1 MAMRGSND
9 DDTMGKNEPTQN
21 VQQSLSHSAIEDIGL
36 RINDNYSDTVIK
48 KNQYEVVNTSNNQ
61 SDISTWRKSSTS
73 MLTGDTNQENHS
85 MLDRTLMQGSQQ
97 LSTAHSTNNQ
107 QFCN

>member
-1 MAMRGSND
+1 MYNRVFHN
-9 DDTMGKNEPTQN
+9 
-21 VQQSLSHSAIEDIGL
+21 SAIEDIGL

-48 KNQYEVVNTSNNQ
+48 NNQYEVVNTSNNQ

-85 MLDRTLMQGSQQ
+85 MLDRNLMEGSQQ

-107 QFCN
+107 QFCNWNNPSAAHLVPGH